1 MLTIELES
9 IAVHFWSTTVWNDDD
24 TELIPAWKYWLETGY
39 QSIAYLDL
47 GEAIKAAKQEVIETN
62 EHYKC
67 LVMYP
72 HNIDSSWIDTSDCEF

>member
-9 IAVHFWSTTVWNDDD
+9 IPVHFWPTTIWNDDD

-39 QSIAYLDL
+39 QSMAFLDL
-47 GEAIKAAKQEVIETN
+47 DEAIKAAKQEVIETI

-72 HNIDSSWIDTSDCEF
+72 HNIDSSWIDTSNCEF